1 MHYTYAQKGMVT
13 NMKRKITDQLHYSLM
28 ILPGFVWLILFSI
41 VPMVGIVMAFQ
52 DYNPG
57 LGYWK
62 SDWVGVDNFRY
73 LFSMSDAWQVMTN
86 TVVIAVSKM
95 ILNLL
100 VPLTFAILLNEI
112 KNTKYK
118 KVVQTIVYLPHFL
131 SWVILASIIINIF
144 GYNGVINTISGLFGH
159 DARVWMQDSSIFR
172 QLVVGTDVWKE
183 FGYNAVIYLAALTG
197 INPNL
202 YEAAAIDGAGRWKS
216 IWHITLPG
224 LIPTI
229 VLLGVLGLGSVLNA
243 GFDQVFNLYNKLV
256 YSTGDILDT
265 WVYRMGLID
274 LQFSLATTAGLLKSA
289 VSFILIV
296 FSYITAYKVAHYKVF

>member
-62 SDWVGVDNFRY
+62 SDWVGLDNFRY

-118 KVVQTIVYLPHFL
+118 RVVQTIVYLPHFL

-296 FSYITAYKVAHYKVF
+296 FSYVTAYKVAHYKVF

>member
-1 MHYTYAQKGMVT
+1 MKSKFMNQVHYT
-13 NMKRKITDQLHYSLM
+13 LM

-57 LGYWK
+57 LGYWQ
-62 SDWVGVDNFRY
+62 SEWIGLENFKY
-73 LFSMSDAWQVMTN
+73 LFSMSDAWQVMKN
-86 TVVIAVSKM
+86 TIIIATSKM
-95 ILNLL
+95 ILNLI

-112 KNTKYK
+112 KSVKYK

-144 GYNGVINTISGLFGH
+144 GYNGVVNTVAGVFG
-159 DARVWMQDSSIFR
+159 AEPRVWMQESSIFR
-172 QLVVGTDVWKE
+172 QLVIGTDVWKE

-216 IWHITLPG
+216 IWHITIPG

-243 GFDQVFNLYNKLV
+243 GFDQVFNLYNKIV

-274 LQFSLATTAGLLKSA
+274 LQFSLATTAGLLKSG
-289 VSFILIV
+289 VSFILIII
-296 FSYITAYKVAHYKVF
+296 SYVTAYKVANYRVF